1 MRRGRREKGEAKKK
15 RQDGDAHTTL
25 RHCDSFFFNPLQLE
39 KKNAKRV
46 VRGIS
51 VNYISQLK
59 DSDRRLRNARAVYL

>member
-1 MRRGRREKGEAKKK
+1 MRRGRREKGEARKK
-15 RQDGDAHTTL
+15 RRDGDAL
-25 RHCDSFFFNPLQLE
+25 RRCDSFFFYPLQLE

-51 VNYISQLK
+51 VNYISELK